1 MKQMLL
7 ILWLLIIP
15 SMSRAEIKLVTL
27 DYPPYITQDKDKLDG
42 VAVRLLRDIFQQIDT
57 PIKINILPW
66 GRAIS
71 YVENGTADA
80 IFTAFKTPEREKFAD
95 YNNEVLF
102 NQNIIIIR
110 PNVSHVI
117 WDKSNIKELSI
128 CLVNNVSYGTWL
140 DSMLAQNNFKAIYK
154 VNSAEQCVLMLLS
167 NRVDFW
173 VNNEFGARYI
183 AAQMGVTNDIY
194 LETPPLESTP
204 SYIAFSKKNQH
215 LDLVKKIDHTLRT
228 KKDNAALSGEQRKP
242 PYLNHCAV
250 NTKFKAN

>member
-1 MKQMLL
+1 MKQMLF

-128 CLVNNVSYGTWL
+128 CLVNNVSYG
-140 DSMLAQNNFKAIYK
+140 
-154 VNSAEQCVLMLLS
+154 
-167 NRVDFW
+167 
-173 VNNEFGARYI
+173 
-183 AAQMGVTNDIY
+183 
-194 LETPPLESTP
+194 
-204 SYIAFSKKNQH
+204 
-215 LDLVKKIDHTLRT
+215 
-228 KKDNAALSGEQRKP
+228 
-242 PYLNHCAV
+242 
-250 NTKFKAN
+250 